1 MSWRLQKAAT
11 GRAINGHMGKALNV
25 DSVLSKR
32 RWACKIRKNQRE
44 DHQTIGR
51 TGMTLRKTVKGE
63 DVLAGLIRKAIEFR
77 ADEIEIEYK
86 VGYEEVFAMRNC
98 LGTGVGRIRSDSEE
112 ARALRRLLNKVKGK
126 TEIRVDGDDYQIRVD
141 IHESFSEDAFRVSFR
156 RLKSS

>member
-1 MSWRLQKAAT
+1 
-11 GRAINGHMGKALNV
+11 
-25 DSVLSKR
+25 
-32 RWACKIRKNQRE
+32 
-44 DHQTIGR
+44 
-51 TGMTLRKTVKGE
+51 MTLRKTVKGE

-77 ADEIEIEYK
+77 ADEIEIEIEYK